1 MVDHLSIQLYPIQFR
16 IYFTT
21 TPKWK
26 AVDVIQGTSGVRQS
40 RQSWCT
46 VGCDCWNKL
55 LWQCIKYLM
64 SHSPNQEYV
73 DSYRLFIF
81 WLCASAH
88 LILNPILDLLIQSN
102 IKITLSLPNQDA
114 NCNGFRNRWTFFP
127 LFIIKQ
133 GNNPKYKTRLSKG
146 LTGQDDH
153 LIPGWLYCILGVEDQ
168 IKGR

>member
-26 AVDVIQGTSGVRQS
+26 AADVIQGTSGVRQS
-40 RQSWCT
+40 RQCWCT

-64 SHSPNQEYV
+64 SHSPNSV

-81 WLCASAH
+81 WLCSSAH
-88 LILNPILDLLIQSN
+88 LILNPILDLLIQ
-102 IKITLSLPNQDA
+102 
-114 NCNGFRNRWTFFP
+114 FFP

-153 LIPGWLYCILGVEDQ
+153 LIPGWLYCILGVEDK